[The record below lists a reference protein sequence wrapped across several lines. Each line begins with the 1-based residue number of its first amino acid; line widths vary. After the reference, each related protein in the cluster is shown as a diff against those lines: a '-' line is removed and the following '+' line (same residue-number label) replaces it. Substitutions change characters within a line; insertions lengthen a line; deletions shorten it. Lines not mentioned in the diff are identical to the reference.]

1 MDVNRKTAYRI
12 LFNMEKNDSYSNIET
27 NNRIIEMKPTSPAF
41 VRELVYGV
49 LKNKFYLDYLL
60 QQLVS
65 KNLDKMKTE
74 PHILLRMGLYQLI
87 FMNSV
92 PDYAAVNETVK
103 MAKKICFYQT
113 KMVNGVLR
121 NFLRKKDELKS
132 PATEKDLIKR
142 LSITYSYEPWIVKL
156 WVKQYGEEKAE
167 DLMNAGNLVPPFT
180 IRVNDLLT
188 NRDSLYKSLRNHGL
202 EVEKPELCEHVLN
215 VSGHGIMA
223 LPEFE
228 EGMFYVQ
235 DIASSV
241 AVESLEPKPGEFLI
255 DVCAAP
261 GGKTITAAEL
271 MGNNGKILA
280 FDIFENKI
288 KLINDRA
295 KRLGI
300 DIIDGKVSDAT
311 ILNEDLIGVADK
323 VICDVPCTGLGVI
336 RRKPEIK
343 YKKIFDN
350 GKDLAEKQ
358 LIILQNASHYLKKD
372 GLLLYSTCTI
382 NSVENSDVV
391 EAFLRNNPN
400 FKLISHRQL
409 MPVGENSDGFYYCI
423 LKKKY

>member
-156 WVKQYGEEKAE
+156 WIKQYGEEKAE